1 MSDKAELSIFE
12 IYKSKAD
19 KARSDA
25 DERSRLVWEKDK
37 RIEEIDR
44 ELSGIGMEIFAAALL
59 GDEKRE
65 AEYQRLQTKLALLRA
80 EKKDRLLAL
89 GLDEHYTDVKYECE
103 KCSDTGYVGIK
114 MCDCLKKTIRQRSY
128 KNSGIGKYLEDQ
140 TFDNFDLNYFEF
152 GEKRNSATK
161 HVSNLKK
168 YAEEFSEN
176 TTKSLLIMG
185 TTGLGKTHLSSA
197 VAKIVIERGFSVYYD
212 SAQNI
217 ISTFERERFLRDDEK
232 PVSDRYFDCDLLII
246 DDLGAEIKSKNSVSY
261 FYTLINTRLISG
273 KPVIIST
280 NLDAKGITANYDKR
294 IASRLFG
301 DYDLYFFE
309 GKDVRG
315 LKNK

>member
-114 MCDCLKKTIRQRSY
+114 MSDCLKKTIRQRSY

-152 GEKRNSATK
+152 GEKRNSAAR

>member
-152 GEKRNSATK
+152 GEKRSNAAK

>member
-1 MSDKAELSIFE
+1 MSDKTELSVFE
-12 IYKSKAD
+12 LYKHKAD

-25 DERSRLVWEKDK
+25 DLRSKLVWEKDK

-44 ELSGIGMEIFAAALL
+44 ELSGIGMEIFGAALL
-59 GDEKRE
+59 GEGKRE
-65 AEYQRLQTKLALLRA
+65 EEYNRLQGKLALLRA

-114 MCDCLKKTIRQRSY
+114 MCDCLKKTIRQKSY
-128 KNSGIGKYLEDQ
+128 KNSGIGKFLEDQ

-152 GEKRNSATK
+152 GEKRNAAAK
-161 HVSNLKK
+161 NVRDLKK
-168 YAEEFSEN
+168 YAESFSEK
-176 TTKSLLIMG
+176 TTDSLLIVG
-185 TTGLGKTHLSSA
+185 STGLGKTHLSSA
-197 VAKIVIERGFSVYYD
+197 VAKVVIEKGYSVYYD

-217 ISTFERERFLRDDEK
+217 ITTFERERFLRDDEK

-246 DDLGAEIKSKNSVSY
+246 DDLGAEIHSRNSVAY

-280 NLDAKGITANYDKR
+280 NLDAKGIVSNYDNR
-294 IASRLFG
+294 IASRLLG
-301 DYDLYFFE
+301 DYSLFFFE
-309 GKDVRG
+309 GKDIRA
-315 LKNK
+315 LKKK